1 MRSKE
6 AWKGLA
12 QRVVYRQT
20 ALNILRNHFE
30 EAVALNKRLPR
41 FLVVKNQQ
49 KIFLTVED
57 FLFALAKAELPYK
70 RETIEHLRRIYSC
83 WPVGTVVWEELP
95 AERNPYHVKTNGFV
109 AKTHDQLCVSE
120 LVSENR
126 DLLLSTAR
134 QGREA
139 FELGLSEAE
148 CELSDE
154 VLRAAWLVGFNKAK
168 EKKEKESDSK
178 GTEENR

>member
-6 AWKGLA
+6 AWNGLA

-20 ALNILRNHFE
+20 ALNILRNHFD

-41 FLVVKNQQ
+41 FPASFSGEKVL
-49 KIFLTVED
+49 LTVED
-57 FLFALAKAELPYK
+57 FLFSLAKAELPYK
-70 RETIEHLRRIYSC
+70 RETIEHLRKIYSC

-168 EKKEKESDSK
+168 EKKEGKESEK
-178 GTEENR
+178 AVQKL